1 MNDYDTN
8 DPSGLHWSDS
18 MDEGLLT
25 LEAEWFLMTLPKQ
38 LIPRMTCL
46 IAPELLNQLVAQ
58 WTREHSGAKP
68 CTDTATHEFLNIHC
82 PKNTEQKF
90 TLPIG
95 LNLSHHEQYEA
106 AIEVELDNLCKWLN
120 LTQNMLYEECRKLE
134 AA

>member
-25 LEAEWFLMTLPKQ
+25 LEAELLVMSLPEP

-46 IAPELLNQLVAQ
+46 IVPELLNQLVVQ
-58 WTREHSGAKP
+58 WTIEHASTQTPDKSAF
-68 CTDTATHEFLNIHC
+68 HR
-82 PKNTEQKF
+82 F
-90 TLPIG
+90 TLPDG
-95 LNLSHHEQYEA
+95 LDLSRHSPYET
-106 AIEVELDNLCKWLN
+106 AIQVELHNLCKWLN
-120 LTQNMLYEECRKLE
+120 LTRNLWDEDKHALE

>member
-46 IAPELLNQLVAQ
+46 IAPDLLNQLVGKWSLQ
-58 WTREHSGAKP
+58 HSNSQKVKQPSAH
-68 CTDTATHEFLNIHC
+68 A
-82 PKNTEQKF
+82 EQF
-90 TLPIG
+90 TLPSG
-95 LNLSHHEQYEA
+95 LNLSHHAQYEA
-106 AIEVELDNLCKWLN
+106 AIQVELSNLCKWLN
-120 LTQNMLYEECRKLE
+120 LTQNMLYDEGRKLE